1 MLHVLALMARMRS
14 LVNGAGGERVII
26 GGIAC
31 DVVGQGPPALVLT
44 RRTRREAVP
53 LLPFLVQAGFKAVAV
68 DPCDADGLLAILV
81 STGPANLI
89 SDRPDVALEVAARA
103 PEAVLRV
110 LLVGADV
117 PALVPAGL
125 PVRSVASADPETV
138 AAELLVFARQ
148 TRRGG

>member
-14 LVNGAGGERVII
+14 LVNGAGGERVVI

-31 DVVGQGPPALVLT
+31 DFVGQGPPALVLT
-44 RRTRREAVP
+44 RRTRREAMP
-53 LLPFLVQAGFKAVAV
+53 LLPFLVQAGFRAVAV
-68 DPCDADGLLAILV
+68 DPCDADGLLAILA

-89 SDRPDVALEVAARA
+89 SDRRDVALEVAARV

-110 LLVGADV
+110 LLVGAEV
-117 PALVPAGL
+117 PGLVPAGL